1 MEDPEKQDPE
11 THDELAAI
19 IPAALPLKE
28 YAIQAKALER
38 ARVPKTYAEM
48 ISRVGGTGGMQKFI
62 LSEAN
67 GLWNDPRISAQLWHG
82 IRLWFAIKFALFGI
96 AVVRVLP
103 ALLLWVFLIGGG
115 TLGLL
120 GRWFCSEQQHG
131 ERIQPPCA
139 PYRGATIDLSAVSDV
154 QAGTKLKYTAYTA
167 PVMGEVTAKDID
179 FVIIKWQ
186 FDDKVIRYSY
196 EQLAQDLKSGRI
208 VISRD

>member
-11 THDELAAI
+11 THDEVAAI

-48 ISRVGGTGGMQKFI
+48 ISRVGGTGGIQKFI

-82 IRLWFAIKFALFGI
+82 IRLWFAIKLALFGI

-103 ALLLWVFLIGGG
+103 ALLLWVVLIGGG

-120 GRWFCSEQQHG
+120 AVGFVASSNTAKNTAAM
-131 ERIQPPCA
+131 A
-139 PYRGATIDLSAVSDV
+139 PYRGATIDLSEVSDV

-196 EQLAQDLKSGRI
+196 EQFAQDLKSGRI
-208 VISRD
+208 VINRD